1 MAKFSPPK
9 GAERRYMAALKKVAK
24 VASRIVLGHVNG
36 AFIDDIDDLMRELDA
51 YAVKLDPW
59 AQKTAAAFVADVSRH
74 NERAWKAQ
82 SNTIARILKGPVAQ
96 SAIGLTAKALHDA
109 QVTLIKSIPLEAGKR
124 AQALAQAAATGGQR
138 ADVVAQKL
146 LETER
151 ITANRAMLIARTEI
165 AKANASLTQARAQ
178 AVGCTHY
185 IWNTAEDG
193 DVRETHAAMN
203 GKVCEWAAPPP
214 VDEGGCYHPGGIYNC
229 FLGDTP
235 VAIHAGVRRIIR
247 SPYTGVI
254 VNIKVGGVAFRVTP
268 NHPILTSG
276 GWKPAGKL
284 QRGDKVVACGL
295 PAFRDNYINN
305 APPTF
310 DEVYFALAS
319 AAEPVLGAKFDFYG
333 DVPTGDVDCITVNNE
348 LLNRIKTGGL
358 EVREKLAFALANGSN
373 IPFSGV
379 SGEVVHTLGAGGYS
393 DGPQFIGGG
402 IGEADDVCGAAVA
415 DRDIVLSQNAH
426 DGTACDAKA
435 VGDGFTAFT
444 GVVAGDDVCFGKR
457 EAISGL
463 AVTRDSET
471 SFSQFDTQNVWMAAD
486 SGGSILEGRTV
497 FDKLFCV
504 EDVVFGY
511 AKSVHV
517 YTLETVDGW
526 YRVTPAG
533 IIAKN
538 CRCFAAPILDEAAL
552 QNIAEQSQPQPSI
565 GKTLLIGGVALAAA
579 AAARGRKEHGVA
591 HGFEDW

>member
-36 AFIDDIDDLMRELDA
+36 AFIDDVDELMRELDA
-51 YAVKLDPW
+51 YTVKLDPW

-138 ADVVAQKL
+138 ADVVAKKL

-229 FLGDTP
+229 FFGDTP
-235 VAIHAGVRRIIR
+235 VAIHAGVRRIFR
-247 SPYTGVI
+247 SRYSGVI
-254 VNIKVGGVAFRVTP
+254 VDVNIGGFVFRATP
-268 NHPILTSG
+268 NHPILTRS

-295 PAFRDNYINN
+295 PAIRDNYVDN

-319 AAEPVLGAKFDFYG
+319 AVEPVLGAKFDFYG
-333 DVPTGDVDCITVNNE
+333 DVPTGDVDCITIDNE
-348 LLNRIKTGGL
+348 LLRRIKTGGL
-358 EVREKLAFALANGSN
+358 KVGEKLALAFTNGRN
-373 IPFSGV
+373 IPFNGV
-379 SGEVVHTLGAGGYS
+379 SGEIVQTLSASGIS
-393 DGPQFIGGG
+393 DGSQLIGGG
-402 IGEADDVCGAAVA
+402 VGEADDVCGATVA
-415 DRDIVLSQNAH
+415 DGDVVFSQNAH
-426 DGTACDAKA
+426 DWATCNTQAC
-435 VGDGFTAFT
+435 GDSFTAIT
-444 GVVAGDDVCFGKR
+444 GVVAGDDVSFGEV
-457 EAISGL
+457 EAIGAAAS
-463 AVTRDSET
+463 ARDSYT
-471 SFSQFDTQNVWMAAD
+471 DRSQSEAQLIGVATNGS
-486 SGGSILEGRTV
+486 SGGFEGGAV

-552 QNIAEQSQPQPSI
+552 QNIAAQSEPQPSI